1 MSLYFWAVNRDDFEL
16 VAGLE
21 IHVQLHTETKAFSS
35 EPFEYGA
42 PPNTLVSPVSLGLP
56 GALPVLNA
64 HAVELAIRL
73 GLALNCQIRKKNL
86 FARKNYFY
94 ADLPKGYQ
102 ITQSDTP
109 LCYDGYLEI
118 EDENGRPFRVG
129 IERIHLE
136 EDAGK
141 SLHDQDPYETL
152 VDLNRAGA
160 PLVEIV
166 SRPHIRH
173 PRQAYNYVA
182 KIRQLVRWLGVSDGN
197 MEEGSL
203 RCDANISVRLKGSDK
218 LGTKVEVKNMNSFRH
233 VMRAIE
239 YEFERQIEA
248 LLRGESIVQET
259 RTFEATQGI
268 TLPMRSKEFAHDYRY
283 FPEPDLPPLIITED
297 YVNKQKEQMGFLPDE
312 LRELWMKDYGLTAY
326 EASRLMEERSLA
338 DYFLK
343 LTTLNL
349 SGKEAANWLLGP
361 VSQWLNERGY
371 EIKDFPLSPGRL
383 AEIIGLVRAEKISH
397 SQAASVLLPAACQMQ
412 NEEQS
417 AESLAQSLG
426 ILIEAFSEAELIE
439 LIENIFKE
447 FPQKVNEYKAGK
459 KGLQGFFMG
468 EIMKR
473 TGGRVNPKSA
483 GALLAKLL
491 NA

>member
-1 MSLYFWAVNRDDFEL
+1 MKRDDFEL

-21 IHVQLHTETKAFSS
+21 IHVQLHTETKAFSA

-42 PPNTLVSPVSLGLP
+42 PPNSLVSPVSLGLP
-56 GALPVLNA
+56 GALPTLNA
-64 HAVELAIRL
+64 HAVELAVRL
-73 GLALNCQIRKKNL
+73 GLALNCSIRRKNL

-109 LCYDGYLEI
+109 LCCDGFLEI
-118 EDENGRPFRVG
+118 EDEHGKPFRVG

-152 VDLNRAGA
+152 VDLNRSGA

-173 PRQAYNYVA
+173 PKQAYNFVA
-182 KIRQLVRWLGVSDGN
+182 KIRQIVRWLGVSDGN

-203 RCDANISVRLKGSDK
+203 RCDANISVRLKGAEK

-239 YEFERQIEA
+239 YEFERQTEA
-248 LLRGESIVQET
+248 LTRGETIVQET

-283 FPEPDLPPLIITED
+283 FPEPDLPPLIVSED
-297 YVNKQKEQMGFLPDE
+297 FIARQKENMGLLPDA
-312 LRELWMKDYGLTAY
+312 LKALWMNDYGLTSY
-326 EASRLMEERSLA
+326 EASRLLEERAMA
-338 DYFLK
+338 DYFLN
-343 LTTLNL
+343 LTTLNVT
-349 SGKEAANWLLGP
+349 GKEAANWLLGP
-361 VSQWLNERGY
+361 VSQWLNEQGCDL
-371 EIKDFPLSPGRL
+371 KDFPLRPERL
-383 AEIIGLVRAEKISH
+383 AEIMALVRDEKVSH
-397 SQAASVLLPAACQMQ
+397 SQAASVLLPAACTPEANTQPA
-412 NEEQS
+412 EQ
-417 AESLAQSLG
+417 LAQGLG
-426 ILIEAFSEAELIE
+426 ILIESFSESDLVKLIE
-439 LIENIFKE
+439 TLFVE
-447 FPQKVNEYKAGK
+447 FPQKVSEYKAGK

-468 EIMKR
+468 ELMKR
-473 TGGRVNPKSA
+473 TSGRVNPKTA
-483 GALLAKLL
+483 GLILARML
-491 NA
+491 NN

>member
-1 MSLYFWAVNRDDFEL
+1 MPCTFEAVNRDDFEL

-64 HAVELAIRL
+64 RAVELAVRL
-73 GLALNCQIRKKNL
+73 GLALNCRIREKNL

-109 LCYDGYLEI
+109 LCYDGFLEI
-118 EDENGRPFRVG
+118 EDENGRPIRIG

-166 SRPHIRH
+166 SCPHIRH

-203 RCDANISVRLKGSDK
+203 RCDANISVRPKGSDK

-239 YEFERQIEA
+239 YEFERQTDA
-248 LLRGESIVQET
+248 LLRGETIAQET
-259 RTFEATQGI
+259 RTFEASQGI
-268 TLPMRSKEFAHDYRY
+268 TLPMRSKEYAHDYRY
-283 FPEPDLPPLIITED
+283 FPEPDLPPLIITADFVESQ
-297 YVNKQKEQMGFLPDE
+297 KQQMGLLPDE
-312 LRELWMKDYGLTAY
+312 LRESWVRDHGLTAY
-326 EASRLMEERSLA
+326 EASRLLEERPMA

-343 LTTLNL
+343 LLFFSV

-361 VSQWLNERGY
+361 VSQWLNEQGCD
-371 EIKDFPLSPGRL
+371 IKDFPLSPERL
-383 AEIIGLVRAEKISH
+383 AGIMRLVRAEKVSH
-397 SQAASVLLPAACQMQ
+397 SQAASILLPAACQAQ
-412 NEEQS
+412 HA
-417 AESLAQSLG
+417 AEPPELLAQNLG
-426 ILIEAFSEAELIE
+426 ILIEDFSESELIQ
-439 LIENIFKE
+439 LIQDIFRE
-447 FPQKVNEYKAGK
+447 FPQKVDEYRAGK

-483 GALLAKLL
+483 GALLAKML
-491 NA
+491 NS